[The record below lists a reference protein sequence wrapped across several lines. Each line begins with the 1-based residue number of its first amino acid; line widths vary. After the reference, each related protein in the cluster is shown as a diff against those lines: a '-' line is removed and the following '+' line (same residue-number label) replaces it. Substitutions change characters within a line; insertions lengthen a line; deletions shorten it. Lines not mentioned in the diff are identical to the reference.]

1 MSEMKTFS
9 GKNLDEAM
17 EQACRHFKAEREK
30 LEIEIITGGSTGIFG
45 LVGKKKAEIRAR
57 LREEIRFPTQSPAAP
72 EPGTAGGHRAKSTD
86 TPPSDPVPS
95 TVAPTAGTDE
105 AQATPPEI
113 PSGVEPAPAPD
124 DVPPAEAGETTRQPG
139 SDADL
144 APDAAQATVER
155 PVEQRRKPR
164 QAPSRPSAPRAS
176 APERAP
182 RETASER
189 APREPAPERAP
200 RVPAPAPAELS
211 EELAA
216 IVREVMENL
225 LRGILEEVP
234 EMEISGNAERVTVLV
249 LDEENSGL
257 LIGRE
262 GQTLSSMQYLVN
274 RIVARRHEEPV
285 RVQINTGEYRERQ
298 DDNLRKMAVYLAD
311 KAKSLGRPQSTKP
324 LSSYHRRVVHLA
336 LQEDETIQTRS
347 KGDGPL
353 KRVIIVPKAQRADN
367 QAERAK

>member
-1 MSEMKTFS
+1 MSETRTFS

-17 EQACRHFKAEREK
+17 EQACRHYKVEREK

-57 LREEIRFPTQSPAAP
+57 LREEVRLTSEPVAAVQSKTSAGPRSKSPTGAAPVPATPARDTEPVAAVQDVSVPVGVSEAAAEVLERGQSPVPADEEEVGPPATEAAP
-72 EPGTAGGHRAKSTD
+72 TEARAPGGR
-86 TPPSDPVPS
+86 
-95 TVAPTAGTDE
+95 
-105 AQATPPEI
+105 
-113 PSGVEPAPAPD
+113 SG
-124 DVPPAEAGETTRQPG
+124 
-139 SDADL
+139 
-144 APDAAQATVER
+144 
-155 PVEQRRKPR
+155 EQRRKPR
-164 QAPSRPSAPRAS
+164 QSQARAS
-176 APERAP
+176 
-182 RETASER
+182 T
-189 APREPAPERAP
+189 PREPAPERTP
-200 RVPAPAPAELS
+200 RAPATPPAELS

-216 IVREVMENL
+216 IIREIMENL
-225 LRGILEEVP
+225 LKGILEEVP

-262 GQTLSSMQYLVN
+262 GQTLSSLQYLVN
-274 RIVARRHEEPV
+274 RIVSRRCEQPV

-367 QAERAK
+367 QADRAK

>member
-1 MSEMKTFS
+1 MSETRTFS

-17 EQACRHFKAEREK
+17 EQACRHFKVEREK

-57 LREEIRFPTQSPAAP
+57 LREEVRLTSESVAPLQSKTPAGSRPKPQSGAAPVPAASAQGA
-72 EPGTAGGHRAKSTD
+72 EPVAAVQDSSAPVGVSGAAAEAPAGDCHRSLPTRRKSA
-86 TPPSDPVPS
+86 PPLRPRLRPM
-95 TVAPTAGTDE
+95 
-105 AQATPPEI
+105 
-113 PSGVEPAPAPD
+113 APAP
-124 DVPPAEAGETTRQPG
+124 GGRSG
-139 SDADL
+139 
-144 APDAAQATVER
+144 
-155 PVEQRRKPR
+155 EQRRKPASPR
-164 QAPSRPSAPRAS
+164 RAHQRRAS
-176 APERAP
+176 PPRKGRLARAAAP
-182 RETASER
+182 
-189 APREPAPERAP
+189 
-200 RVPAPAPAELS
+200 PAELS
-211 EELAA
+211 EELSA
-216 IVREVMENL
+216 IIRDIMENL
-225 LRGILEEVP
+225 LKGILEEVP
-234 EMEISGNAERVTVLV
+234 KMEISGNAERVTVLV

-262 GQTLSSMQYLVN
+262 GQTLSSLQYLVN
-274 RIVARRHEEPV
+274 RIVSRRCEQPV

-353 KRVIIVPKAQRADN
+353 KRVIIVPKAQRTDN
-367 QAERAK
+367 QADRAK